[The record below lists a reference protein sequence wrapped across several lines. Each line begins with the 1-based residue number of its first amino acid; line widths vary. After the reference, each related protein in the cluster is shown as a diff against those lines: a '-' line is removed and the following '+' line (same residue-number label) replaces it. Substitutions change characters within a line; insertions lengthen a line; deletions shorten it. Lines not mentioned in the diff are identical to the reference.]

1 MSTHCYI
8 AKQIGSNSYRTIFC
22 KLDGYLEVNGSILA
36 QYYTE
41 DEKVDQL
48 LELGDLWSLGCR
60 LHPDPDK
67 PHTYWSRQRDVTFA
81 FNRDLG
87 EKDTE
92 AQIMT
97 LQELDNADDY
107 AEYAFVFNEDK
118 RWQYFRIGESQ
129 YGLFDLQTALDHA
142 SIRYVP
148 YAERTTIDRCEPDL
162 EQEEINS
169 SGMTMA

>member
-97 LQELDNADDY
+97 LQELD
-107 AEYAFVFNEDK
+107 
-118 RWQYFRIGESQ
+118 
-129 YGLFDLQTALDHA
+129 HA

-162 EQEEINS
+162 EQEEINN

>member
-1 MSTHCYI
+1 M
-8 AKQIGSNSYRTIFC
+8 
-22 KLDGYLEVNGSILA
+22 
-36 QYYTE
+36 
-41 DEKVDQL
+41 
-48 LELGDLWSLGCR
+48 
-60 LHPDPDK
+60 
-67 PHTYWSRQRDVTFA
+67 TFA

-107 AEYAFVFNEDK
+107 AEYVFVFNEDK

-148 YAERTTIDRCEPDL
+148 YAERTTIDQCEPDL
-162 EQEEINS
+162 EQEEINN